1 VRDLLKEES
10 NNQQTRPELARKP
23 RGLQLGIW
31 VFAFSLIA
39 FGLFCIML
47 ISPDAAYEAGSAPL
61 KNNELTSDNRVPIG
75 SAEKLGPPILSSA
88 PSPASSAK
96 PTDSKAIDFVNEQKG
111 VQSPSIVEPTVQNER
126 QPEVPKPFAATTA
139 RPTEPKQKIKVVAQ
153 HTDPRRATKPRIEP
167 DQQMASTTKP
177 ILLPSS
183 NEASA
188 SQTHLGTSSGM
199 PSQSVYSTQT
209 SGKGDVCSGTAGL
222 AREQCQQCDARS
234 GWLFKLNCEAQVK
247 IKFCSGREGRHVECP
262 PNYNTPG

>member
-47 ISPDAAYEAGSAPL
+47 ISPDAAYEAGPAPL

-75 SAEKLGPPILSSA
+75 SAETLGQPTPLPSA
-88 PSPASSAK
+88 QLPASSAK
-96 PTDSKAIDFVNEQKG
+96 PVSA
-111 VQSPSIVEPTVQNER
+111 EPTVQNER
-126 QPEVPKPFAATTA
+126 QPEVPKPFTATTA